1 MFMLTVNQHYASIW
15 ISVVTFHQMEFWW
28 GGGLSDT
35 VFEVYDIFEND
46 CGLCSIWLDMK
57 RPSISLTSS
66 SSNAAIFIMNL
77 HMNKPYNKLKTN
89 AFLVS
94 SPDVILFKIA
104 PVFLQRVFPCSLFLF
119 STAHLVNPFSYLA
132 FLVEHG
138 VIATSQ

>member
-15 ISVVTFHQMEFWW
+15 ISVGTFHQMEFW
-28 GGGLSDT
+28 GGLSDT
-35 VFEVYDIFEND
+35 VFEVYDIFENL

-66 SSNAAIFIMNL
+66 SSNAALFIMNL
-77 HMNKPYNKLKTN
+77 QMNKPYNKLKTN

-94 SPDVILFKIA
+94 SPDVILFKIE
-104 PVFLQRVFPCSLFLF
+104 PLFLQRVFPCSICLFN
-119 STAHLVNPFSYLA
+119 TAHLVNPFSYLA